1 MKQVNLLVRYIT
13 ENEDETIHEPSP
25 TAYLI
30 LLVDNRGGQTFP
42 LRGEVQLGRDKK
54 NSVVVS
60 DQKVSRFHAILT
72 PMDDTFI
79 LSDRGS
85 ANGTYLNGVLI
96 SQPTRLKPQD
106 RISIGDTFFLF
117 TATLPGN
124 LDAIDPALSGAALSQ
139 PAQAI
144 LPNQVFA
151 KSGISNQPIW
161 VIIGCLGLVIV
172 TLLLVLAILLG
183 LMIGRGQSEAGTA
196 LLLFTQFV

>member
-1 MKQVNLLVRYIT
+1 MNLLVRYIT
-13 ENEDETIHEPSP
+13 ENEDETIHEPAP

-30 LLVDNRGGQTFP
+30 LLVDNRGSQTFP
-42 LRGEVQLGRDKK
+42 LRGEIQLGRDKK

-106 RISIGDTFFLF
+106 RISIGDTIFLF
-117 TATLPGN
+117 TNKLPTN
-124 LDAIDPALSGAALSQ
+124 LDAINSALSGPALSQS
-139 PAQAI
+139 AQAV
-144 LPNQVFA
+144 LPNQVFI
-151 KSGISNQPIW
+151 KSSLSNQPIW

-172 TLLLVLAILLG
+172 TLLLLLAILLG
-183 LMIGRGQSEAGTA
+183 LMIGRSQSEAGTA
-196 LLLFTQFV
+196 LLMFIQLV